1 MNMQRGALF
10 RKPTP
15 VAEPGAM
22 LGKLMPELSVLLLCA
37 WFLFAPDGY
46 QRPDPDGLMLA
57 VMVDGAT
64 LMLSA
69 TLVDVASRLRRPPRW
84 WLGVLICAGIL
95 IMYPDAIALLRE
107 AWTLGLWVFAP
118 FAWSILERMRELWT
132 LPSASTIEKIR
143 RRTLTFDRLYT
154 ALVVGGMA
162 TIGALLL
169 AIENDG
175 SFPSHL
181 FLTAA
186 PWVVMVFYAIAAL
199 NAWRVHTQA
208 FATRPR
214 SLWPWIDQG
223 QNSYLNPL

>member
-1 MNMQRGALF
+1 MNSPGKSLF
-10 RKPTP
+10 DKPDP
-15 VAEPGAM
+15 PSDNGAM
-22 LGKLMPELSVLLLCA
+22 LSKLLPELSVLLLAACIVFIPEA
-37 WFLFAPDGY
+37 RW
-46 QRPDPDGLMLA
+46 RPQPETFMLA
-57 VMVDGAT
+57 VFADGAT
-64 LMLSA
+64 LMFSA

-107 AWTLGLWVFAP
+107 AWTLGLWAFAP

-154 ALVVGGMA
+154 AIVVGGMA

-181 FLTAA
+181 FQTAA
-186 PWVVMVFYAIAAL
+186 PWVVMVFYAIAAF
-199 NAWRVHTQA
+199 NVWRVHTQA
-208 FATRPR
+208 FAIRPR

-223 QNSYLNPL
+223 QNNYLNPL